1 MFIILKNGKMQIVFR
16 REGQDPPLQ
25 FMLFIGAINDNLAL
39 QMGAVREIL
48 HFSFSCDMIEKMGKW
63 GNFMKKY
70 QWKSIVVWLLLAV
83 LLLSGCGLT
92 DIPAE
97 PTQSES
103 PAPVTEPADTIPSET
118 AFLTEPENTI
128 PPTQPEETI
137 PPTQPETIPE
147 GSQLQVYFID
157 VGQADA
163 ALLICDG
170 QTMLID
176 GGNVADSNLMYTF
189 LKQKGVDHLDYVIGT
204 HAHED
209 HIGGLSGALNYAAPE
224 TVFSPTTAYSS
235 TAFENFV
242 GNVKKHGKTITIP
255 RVGDG
260 FSLGSATC
268 SVLAVNTTSDVN
280 NTSIVVRIVHGS
292 NSFLF
297 TGDAEREVEEAMLDR
312 QVPLESTVL
321 KVGHHGSSTSTSYA
335 FLRNVMPQY
344 AVISC
349 GKGNDYGHPH
359 EEVLSRL
366 KDADV
371 QLFRTDLQGT
381 VMCISDGTTVTFSV
395 SNNQD
400 ANVFEREDYEPSVES
415 AATYILNTNSM
426 KFHYASCQWAEKISQ
441 KNRQEY
447 NGSREE
453 LISQGYSPCGSCHP

>member
-1 MFIILKNGKMQIVFR
+1 MRNCV
-16 REGQDPPLQ
+16 
-25 FMLFIGAINDNLAL
+25 
-39 QMGAVREIL
+39 
-48 HFSFSCDMIEKMGKW
+48 W
-63 GNFMKKY
+63 KK
-70 QWKSIVVWLLLAV
+70 VVTWALLAV

-92 DIPAE
+92 DIPSE
-97 PTQSES
+97 PAQSER
-103 PAPVTEPADTIPSET
+103 PAPVTEPVDTTPSET
-118 AFLTEPENTI
+118 VLSTEPEGTI
-128 PPTQPEETI
+128 PPTQPEET
-137 PPTQPETIPE
+137 QPASVPE
-147 GSQLQVYFID
+147 DSQLQVYFID

-189 LKQKGVDHLDYVIGT
+189 LKQKGVDRLDYVIGT

-209 HIGGLSGALNYAAPE
+209 HIGGLSGALNYATPE
-224 TVFSPTTAYSS
+224 TVYSPTTAYSS

-255 RVGDG
+255 SVGDW
-260 FSLGSATC
+260 FSLGSAQCT
-268 SVLAVNTTSDVN
+268 VLAVNTTADVN
-280 NTSIVVRIVHGS
+280 NTSIVVRIVFGS
-292 NSFLF
+292 TSFLF
-297 TGDAEREVEEAMLDR
+297 TGDAEREVEEAMLNR

-335 FLRNVMPQY
+335 FLRNVMPEY

-366 KDADV
+366 KDAEV
-371 QLFRTDLQGT
+371 KLFRTDLQGT
-381 VMCISDGTTVTFSV
+381 IMCISDGTTVTFSV
-395 SNNQD
+395 SNNED
-400 ANVFEREDYEPSVES
+400 ANVFEREDYEPSVGS
-415 AATYILNTNSM
+415 ATYILNTNSM

-447 NGSREE
+447 NGSREG

>member
-1 MFIILKNGKMQIVFR
+1 MRNNCWKRI
-16 REGQDPPLQ
+16 
-25 FMLFIGAINDNLAL
+25 
-39 QMGAVREIL
+39 AV
-48 HFSFSCDMIEKMGKW
+48 W
-63 GNFMKKY
+63 A
-70 QWKSIVVWLLLAV
+70 LLAV
-83 LLLSGCGLT
+83 LLLAGCTVSEPLQT
-92 DIPAE
+92 EKPVPTAVISESTE
-97 PTQSES
+97 PT
-103 PAPVTEPADTIPSET
+103 TEPTETILP
-118 AFLTEPENTI
+118 TEA
-128 PPTQPEETI
+128 EETI
-137 PPTQPETIPE
+137 PPTEAEETQPATVPE
-147 GSQLQVYFID
+147 DSEFQVFFID

-163 ALLICDG
+163 ALVLCDG

-209 HIGGLSGALNYAAPE
+209 HIGGLSGALNYATPE
-224 TVFSPTTAYSS
+224 TVFSPTTVYSS
-235 TAFENFV
+235 TAFENFA
-242 GNVKKHGKTITIP
+242 GNVKKHGKSITIP
-255 RVGDG
+255 RVGDQ

-268 SVLAVNTTSDVN
+268 SVLAVNTTADIN
-280 NTSIVVRIVHGS
+280 NTSIVVRIVYG
-292 NSFLF
+292 NTSFLF

-312 QVPLESTVL
+312 QVLLESTVL

-371 QLFRTDLQGT
+371 KLFRTDLQGT
-381 VMCISDGTTVTFSV
+381 IMCTSDGTTVTFSV
-395 SNNQD
+395 SNNEG
-400 ANVFEREDYEPSVES
+400 ANVFEREDFFSEPSVGS
-415 AATYILNTNSM
+415 STYILNTNSM

-441 KNRQEY
+441 KNRQEF

-453 LISQGYSPCGSCHP
+453 LISQGYDPCGSCHP